1 MGGTGRRIG
10 RPLRIETVPQL
21 LSPGE
26 VRDPPPGNVDLL
38 AGLWIA
44 AIARFPNLYGKTAE
58 PADFYP
64 LLALERVQHRL
75 KYRVDDGLDIALR
88 NARCLLA
95 DPVDE
100 LALGHAFPPLVEGPG
115 HPFDAFWRTEG
126 WTLLPKRISNFNPPR
141 ARPLFFD
148 LGGAA
153 QIRLIVQRSLG
164 DPGLEQIE
172 LHRRDG

>member
-1 MGGTGRRIG
+1 
-10 RPLRIETVPQL
+10 
-21 LSPGE
+21 
-26 VRDPPPGNVDLL
+26 
-38 AGLWIA
+38 
-44 AIARFPNLYGKTAE
+44 
-58 PADFYP
+58 
-64 LLALERVQHRL
+64 
-75 KYRVDDGLDIALR
+75 
-88 NARCLLA
+88 
-95 DPVDE
+95 
-100 LALGHAFPPLVEGPG
+100 PPLVEGPG

-172 LHRRDG
+172 LHRRDGAQTGPGLWHGAQAAARVSSGLPPQHAGRGVEGDYAHHARIAGRRNADQSRVGPGRGEVEVAAMSDSVVATNAKGIEDRLDLH